1 MATIAETLN
10 LALQHHEAG
19 RLQEAEALYR
29 QILHDQPD
37 HPDALHL
44 LGVIAHH
51 AGRHD
56 VAVELIGKA
65 ITANPMVADY
75 HNNLGEAYRAQDKLK
90 EAMDCYRQAL
100 VLRPAYAEAR
110 NNMGTAFQAQGMLE
124 EAASHYRQALALKP
138 DFALA
143 HNNLGTVLYGKG
155 QLEEAAGC
163 YRQALVFEPD
173 FAFGHNNLGN
183 VLHAQGK
190 VKDAMA
196 CYRKALAIK
205 PDYVTAHSNLLMIM
219 SYDPECDPK
228 AVAEEHRIWND
239 AHARTLVPQ
248 TPNYPN
254 SCEESRRLR
263 VGYVS
268 ADFCGHP
275 ASFFIEPL
283 LSAHDHEKVEV
294 FLYSNGM
301 CPEAMIGSL
310 RKLADAW
317 RNIVGLSDEAVS
329 DLIRADGID
338 ILVDLSSH
346 TQGNRLLVFARKPA
360 PVQVAYGGSAMTTGL
375 TTMDYRLT
383 DRFLSP
389 PDSPEWSSEE
399 LIRMPDV
406 VACYSPPV
414 EAPAVSSLP
423 ALANGYVT
431 FSCFNNL
438 VKVTPRAV
446 ALWSRI
452 LRALPEARF
461 IMKDRA
467 LADTTQRA
475 RYLGLFRDNGIEA
488 ERIELLLRTPMAEYL
503 ATYGRV
509 DIALDPFPYNGCTTT
524 CEALWMGVPAVTLA
538 GVLANG
544 RVGVTLLA
552 NVGLSRL
559 IATTP
564 EEYVRIAVELATDRQ
579 ALALLRAELRSRMAA
594 SPLCDAKALANGV
607 EEAYRLMWR
616 RWCRSQQ

>member
-1 MATIAETLN
+1 
-10 LALQHHEAG
+10 
-19 RLQEAEALYR
+19 
-29 QILHDQPD
+29 
-37 HPDALHL
+37 
-44 LGVIAHH
+44 
-51 AGRHD
+51 
-56 VAVELIGKA
+56 
-65 ITANPMVADY
+65 VADY

-90 EAMDCYRQAL
+90 EALDCYRQAL

-110 NNMGTAFQAQGMLE
+110 NNMGTAFQAKGMLE
-124 EAASHYRQALALKP
+124 EAASCYRQALALKP

-143 HNNLGTVLYGKG
+143 HNNLGTVLYATGH
-155 QLEEAAGC
+155 LEEAAGC

-183 VLHAQGK
+183 VLQAQGNA
-190 VKDAMA
+190 KDAMA
-196 CYRKALAIK
+196 CYRRALAIK
-205 PDYVTAHSNLLMIM
+205 PDYATAHSNLLMIM
-219 SYDPECDPK
+219 SYDHECDPK
-228 AVAEEHRIWND
+228 TMAEEHRIWND
-239 AHARTLVPQ
+239 SHARALVPRS
-248 TPNYPN
+248 PSYPN
-254 SCEESRRLR
+254 SCEECRRLR

-294 FLYSNGM
+294 FLYSNGT
-301 CPEAMIGSL
+301 CPEAMLGSL
-310 RKLADAW
+310 RKLADVW
-317 RNIVGLSDEAVS
+317 RNIVGLSDEAVAG
-329 DLIRADGID
+329 LIRADGID

-383 DRFLSP
+383 DHFLSP

-399 LIRMPDV
+399 PIRMPGA
-406 VACYSPPV
+406 VACYRPPA

-438 VKVTPRAV
+438 VKVTPGAV

-452 LRALPEARF
+452 LRALPDARL

-467 LADTTQRA
+467 LADTAQRA

-538 GVLANG
+538 GILANG
-544 RVGVTLLA
+544 RMGVTLLS

-559 IATTP
+559 IAATP

-579 ALALLRAELRSRMAA
+579 SLALLRTGLRSRMAA
-594 SPLCDAKALANGV
+594 SPLCDVKALANEV
-607 EEAYRLMWR
+607 EGAYRLMWR
-616 RWCRSQQ
+616 RWCRSQH